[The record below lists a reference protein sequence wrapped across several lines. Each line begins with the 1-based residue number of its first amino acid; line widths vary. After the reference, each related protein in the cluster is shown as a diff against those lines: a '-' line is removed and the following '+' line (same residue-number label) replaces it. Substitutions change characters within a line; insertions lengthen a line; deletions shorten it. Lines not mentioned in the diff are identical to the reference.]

1 MLSVHIEKTF
11 SSDHRNA
18 FRLDC
23 GFNIPQGITVLFGPS
38 GSGKTTIL
46 RSIAGIVE
54 PDAGRIEL
62 AGRVYFDSGTKVNVP
77 IQSRNIGFVFQDYLL
92 FPHLSALQNVAYG
105 IRLSTS
111 KARRERAF
119 HLLKQLGIDYAAERR
134 PQQLSGGEQQRVTL
148 ARALASDPVILLLDE
163 PMSALDGETRVR
175 LMGELVELQR
185 RSQIPF
191 LYVTH
196 SPADAVR
203 VGDSIVLLRAGRV
216 VEVGK
221 PAAVFNAPRNVEA
234 SRAVG
239 NENILVGR
247 IRDQNERE
255 GVTVVD
261 LAGCLLVIPYQP
273 LPIAAPVTIGLR
285 SDDIII
291 SRDSVARTSARNLLE
306 GTIQHVVQEGQ
317 EVIIV
322 ADCGTILKSRI
333 TAQAFQA
340 LGLQP
345 GIKVYLLIKA
355 SSCVVLP

>member
-1 MLSVHIEKTF
+1 MLSVYIQKKFRSDNRITF
-11 SSDHRNA
+11 A
-18 FRLDC
+18 LDC
-23 GFNIPQGITVLFGPS
+23 SFDIPQGISVLFGPS

-54 PDAGRIEL
+54 PDAGRIDL
-62 AGRVYFDSGTKVNVP
+62 AGRVYFDSDTKVNVP

-92 FPHLSALQNVAYG
+92 FPHLSAIQNVSYA
-105 IRLSTS
+105 IRSRTPN
-111 KARRERAF
+111 ARRERAF
-119 HLLKQLGIDYAAERR
+119 QLLKSLGIDYAAERR
-134 PQQLSGGEQQRVTL
+134 PRQLSGGEQQRVTL
-148 ARALASDPVILLLDE
+148 ARALASDPDILLLDE

-175 LMGELVELQR
+175 LLGELVELQR
-185 RSQIPF
+185 KWQIPF

-203 VGDSIVLLRAGRV
+203 VGDFIILLRAGRV

-221 PAAVFNAPRNVEA
+221 PAEVFNAPRDMEV

-239 NENILVGR
+239 DENILVGR
-247 IRDQNERE
+247 IKDQNELE

-261 LAGCLLVIPYQP
+261 LVGCQLVIPYHP
-273 LPIAAPVTIGLR
+273 MPIAAPVTIGLR
-285 SDDIII
+285 ADDIII
-291 SRDSVARTSARNLLE
+291 SRERVERTSARNLLE
-306 GTIQHVVQEGQ
+306 GTIQHVVQDGQ
-317 EVIIV
+317 QVIILT
-322 ADCGTILKSRI
+322 DCGTTLKTRI
-333 TAQAFQA
+333 TAQAFQT

>member
-1 MLSVHIEKTF
+1 MLSVHIQKAFKSDNRITF
-11 SSDHRNA
+11 A
-18 FRLDC
+18 LDC
-23 GFNIPQGITVLFGPS
+23 KLDIPQGITVLFGPS

-54 PDAGRIEL
+54 PDSGRIEV
-62 AGRVYFDSGTKVNVP
+62 AGRLYFDSGKKVNVP
-77 IQSRNIGFVFQDYLL
+77 IQSRNVGFVFQEYLL

-105 IRLSTS
+105 IRSSTP
-111 KARRERAF
+111 KARRERALD
-119 HLLKQLGIDYAAERR
+119 LLNLLGIDHAADRR

-163 PMSALDGETRVR
+163 PMSALDGETRVH
-175 LMGELVELQR
+175 LLGELVELQR
-185 RSQIPF
+185 KSQIPF

-203 VGDSIVLLRAGRV
+203 LGDTIILLRAGRV
-216 VEVGK
+216 VEVGI

-239 NENILVGR
+239 NENILPGKVK
-247 IRDQNERE
+247 DQNEQE

-261 LAGCLLVIPYQP
+261 LAGCQLVIPYQP

-285 SDDIII
+285 SDEIII
-291 SRDSVARTSARNLLE
+291 SRDPVARTSARNLLE
-306 GTIQHVVQEGQ
+306 GAIQNVVQEGQ
-317 EVIIV
+317 EVTIV
-322 ADCGTILKSRI
+322 ADCGTTLKIRI

-340 LGLQP
+340 LNLQP
-345 GIKVYLLIKA
+345 GVKVYLLIKA
-355 SSCVVLP
+355 SSCAVLP